1 MSSSSNNAK
10 ASYKSAYKG
19 RNNII
24 TVKSGKGLVNQRDS
38 FDELE
43 AAKAEAVIG
52 STLAAL
58 DRYLATVIG
67 SLAARAAM
75 DHLKLVNARAA

>member
-1 MSSSSNNAK
+1 MGANAQQ
-10 ASYKSAYKG
+10 KSAYKK
-19 RNNII
+19 RNGICK
-24 TVKSGKGLVNQRDS
+24 TTGKGLVNQS
-38 FDELE
+38 HTFEQIE
-43 AAKAEAVIG
+43 AAMAESVIG

-67 SLAARAAM
+67 SPAARAAM

>member
-1 MSSSSNNAK
+1 MGANAQQK
-10 ASYKSAYKG
+10 TAYKK
-19 RNNII
+19 RNGICKTI
-24 TVKSGKGLVNQRDS
+24 GKGLVNQSHTFEQIESAR
-38 FDELE
+38 
-43 AAKAEAVIG
+43 AESIIG

-67 SLAARAAM
+67 SPAARAAM